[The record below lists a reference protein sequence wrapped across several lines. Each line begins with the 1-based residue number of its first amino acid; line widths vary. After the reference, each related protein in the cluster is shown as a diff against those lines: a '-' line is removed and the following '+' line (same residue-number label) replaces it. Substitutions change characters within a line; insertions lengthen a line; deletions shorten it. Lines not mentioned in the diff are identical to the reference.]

1 MDQETFLLYD
11 YVHVMKCMRNN
22 WLTEISGELEFEFEG
37 HVLLA
42 KWSDLKLLHE
52 AESNSLIKL
61 SKLNAVAVA
70 PKPIERQKVS
80 TCLRVFCDETI
91 AALESHPK
99 LDGVNVHG
107 TLEFIRIIVR
117 FWKIVNVRGPGAD
130 IRFKDIDRG
139 VIRTPD
145 DPR

>member
-1 MDQETFLLYD
+1 MDDDTFLLYD
-11 YVHVMKCMRNN
+11 YVHVVKCIRNN
-22 WLTEISGELEFEFEG
+22 WLGEISGELKFEFEG
-37 HVLLA
+37 EVMLA
-42 KWSDLKLLHE
+42 KWSDLQLLHE
-52 AESNSLIKL
+52 AESKTLIKL

-99 LDGVNVHG
+99 LDGVDVHG
-107 TLEFIRIIVR
+107 TLQFIRIIVR
-117 FWKIVNVRGPGAD
+117 FWKILNVKGPGAD
-130 IRFKDIDRG
+130 IRFKDFDRE